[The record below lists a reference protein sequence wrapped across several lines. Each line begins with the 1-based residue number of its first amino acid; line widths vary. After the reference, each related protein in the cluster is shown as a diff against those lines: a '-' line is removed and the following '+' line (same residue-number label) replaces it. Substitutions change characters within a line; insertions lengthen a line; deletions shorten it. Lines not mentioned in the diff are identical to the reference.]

1 MKYGCF
7 AKRGR
12 VANLLRAAPAFFGTV
27 FLLLAAC
34 TGGVTGVS
42 SNGLLTF
49 GFTVGG
55 TVSGLSGS
63 GLVLQDNGGDNLGV
77 AADGTFTFLTPVAP
91 GAAYSVSVLVQPQ
104 TPSQTC
110 VVSQGTGTIASANVN
125 NVAITC
131 TGKTSATDTIGG
143 TVSGD
148 SGTGLVLQDNGADNL
163 AVGNGAFTFATPLPS
178 GTAYNV
184 TVLSPP
190 INPYQDCIISNG
202 TGTTASSDINNVSVT
217 CSTNSAAKQTIG
229 GTITGITAAG
239 ATIVLQDN
247 GRDNLTLSADGTFTF
262 ALPIP
267 TGSSYNV
274 TSLSVTGPE
283 SVTCVFTNAS
293 GIVGAGNVTN
303 VTIACTPNSPAALTP
318 IGVTVSGLINSGLI
332 LQDNGGDNLAA
343 DENGAYTFP
352 TQLTNG
358 AAYNVTVLTQPPNPA
373 QTCTV
378 TNGAGTVAA
387 GTAVNVTVA
396 CVTNLYTIGGSVTG
410 LVGTGLTLS
419 NNGGPTLTVNANGP
433 FVFPASLAS
442 GAAFGVA
449 IVTQPVSSPGGPPAT
464 TCTVAG
470 GSGTVGA
477 ANVTSVIV
485 NCVAPGGIGP
495 IPLNGQNGLLFFA
508 PNYLFVANYGGNQ
521 VLAYTEQINATTGLV
536 SGLTLV
542 ASITAGVVG
551 PTRLAVDIGNHLYVT
566 NISASTV
573 TVYDLSNAA
582 DIAANTIPQ
591 ITADTISTG
600 IDRPLGIT
608 VDENSNVYVANNGSN
623 SISIFAPAAGGGF
636 TQTGTLTQDGA
647 GNPFTI
653 PGVIEYIFNYNGGNP
668 TSVIMVGTGGSPSEL
683 LTYNAPLTATS
694 VPIDVLGSNT
704 ACATNPSGP
713 TGVALFAPTATT
725 AVVIP
730 TLYLTNYYSSTV
742 FAYPLDTLTG
752 GGAPTCPT
760 PSAASSSSSMV
771 ANPEGVAVDGSG
783 NIFVS
788 NSNTSTITV
797 YAPGS
802 ALGSAPVYTQH

>member
-7 AKRGR
+7 FKRRR
-12 VANLLRAAPAFFGTV
+12 VASPLRAAPAFLGA
-27 FLLLAAC
+27 LLLAAC
-34 TGGVTGVS
+34 TGGVTGIS
-42 SNGLLTF
+42 SSGLLTF

-55 TVSGLSGS
+55 TVTGLSGS

-110 VVSQGTGTIASANVN
+110 VVSQGTGTIAGANVN
-125 NVAITC
+125 NVAISC
-131 TGKTSATDTIGG
+131 TDKTSAADTIGG
-143 TVSGD
+143 SVSGD
-148 SGTGLVLQDNGADNL
+148 SGTGLVLQNNGADNL

-190 INPYQDCIISNG
+190 INPYQDCIVSNG
-202 TGTTASSDINNVSVT
+202 AGTTASSDINNVSVT
-217 CSTNSAAKQTIG
+217 CTTNNAAKQTIG
-229 GTITGITAAG
+229 GTITGVTAAG

-247 GRDNLTLSADGTFTF
+247 GRDNLTLNADGTFTF

-283 SVTCVFTNAS
+283 SVTCVFTNGS

-332 LQDNGGDNLAA
+332 LQDNGGDNLAV
-343 DENGAYTFP
+343 DENGAYTFA

-358 AAYNVTVLTQPPNPA
+358 AAYSVTVLTQPPNPA

-419 NNGGPTLTVNANGP
+419 NNGGPSLAINANGP
-433 FVFPASLAS
+433 FTFPASLAS
-442 GAAFGVA
+442 GAAYNVA

-464 TCTVAG
+464 TCTVGG

-477 ANVTSVIV
+477 ANVTSITV

-495 IPLNGQNGLLFFA
+495 IPLNDQNGLAFLA
-508 PNYLFVANYGGNQ
+508 PNYLLVANYGGNE
-521 VLAYTEQINATTGLV
+521 VLVYTEQINATTGLV

-542 ASITAGVVG
+542 ASITAGIVS
-551 PTRLAVDIGNHLYVT
+551 PTRLAVDTSNHLYVT
-566 NISASTV
+566 NTSNSTV
-573 TVYDLSNAA
+573 TVYDLSNTAN
-582 DIAANTIPQ
+582 IAANTIPQ

-600 IDRPLGIT
+600 IDRPLGVA
-608 VDENSNVYVANNGSN
+608 VDNQGNVYIANNGSN
-623 SISIFAPAAGGGF
+623 SISIFAPNPGGGF
-636 TQTGTLTQDGA
+636 TQTGGALTQDGA

-653 PGVIEYIFNYNGGNP
+653 PGVIDYIFNYNGGNP
-668 TSVIMVGTGGSPSEL
+668 TSLILIGTGGSPSEL
-683 LTYNAPLTATS
+683 LAYNAPLTATS
-694 VPIDVLGSNT
+694 MPIDVLGSET
-704 ACATNPSGP
+704 DCATNPSGP
-713 TGVALFAPTATT
+713 TGLALFAPTAVT
-725 AVVIP
+725 AAVSP

-742 FAYPLDTLTG
+742 FAYPLNTLIG

-760 PSAASSSSSMV
+760 PSAASTASSLV
-771 ANPEGVAVDGSG
+771 AQPEGVAVDSSG

-788 NSNTSTITV
+788 NSSSSTVTV